1 MMVLAKEVPGT
12 DTRGWTFGFESLG
25 GFLFLGRMCMEE
37 SFEWLC

>member
-1 MMVLAKEVPGT
+1 MMLANEVTGT

-25 GFLFLGRMCMEE
+25 GFLFLGIMRREE